1 MGKKQQGFE
10 RSFDVE
16 TEKIQICARIE
27 VDPTVDEP
35 VELADEFEEYMT
47 DALVAFVADQET
59 E

>member
-10 RSFDVE
+10 RSFDVG
-16 TEKIQICARIE
+16 TEHIQIDARIE
-27 VDPTVDEP
+27 IDPTVDDP

-47 DALVAFVADQET
+47 DALVAFVAEQET